1 MTKKITAF
9 LVILLIMA
17 FDLSHA
23 GIVRKEFEKSYSFKS
38 GSQLILSNVNGEVRI
53 LSWDKDQVKVQAKIK
68 VTGGSQ
74 RELDEFIK
82 QVEIEIDQGSNFLK
96 IKANYPERGNGS
108 GFLDWIFGGGK
119 PEINIDYVLNVP
131 QKSDLDIKTVNGN
144 IEVQAI
150 EGKINLKST
159 NGQIEAQD
167 LRGSIEAKTVNGAIE
182 IDVLELSPGESISFG
197 TVNGSIDLRLP
208 PEIKATVDAS
218 CVNGSIETDFP
229 LTISGKF
236 VGKKVQGEINGGG
249 ASISLKTVN
258 GSIQLL
264 EK

>member
-1 MTKKITAF
+1 MTKKLTAILIF
-9 LVILLIMA
+9 LLI
-17 FDLSHA
+17 FTFSLSYA
-23 GIVRKEFEKSYSFKS
+23 GIVRKEFEKSYSVKL
-38 GSQLILSNVNGEVRI
+38 GSQVILSNVNGEVQV
-53 LSWDKDQVKVQAKIK
+53 LSWEKQEVKIQAKIK

-82 QVEIEIDQGSNFLK
+82 QVEIEVDKGNNYLK

-108 GFLDWIFGGGK
+108 GFLDWVFGDQK
-119 PEINIDYVLNVP
+119 PEVSIDYVLNVP
-131 QKSDLDIKTVNGN
+131 KKTDLDIKTVNGN

-150 EGKINLKST
+150 DGNINLKST

-182 IDVLELSPGESISFG
+182 IDVLELSPTESISFG

-208 PEIKATVDAS
+208 AEIKATVDAS
-218 CVNGSIETDFP
+218 CVNGGIETDFP